1 MSKYYVPNPFTKRGF
16 INIPPMNFVNAIID
30 YMEDHSN
37 KPNLATV
44 GAALFGGE
52 MGNLSSVKSMLNSFA
67 VVLEVDKNNDIIIL
81 SDKRGPIEVNA
92 DRDDKRA
99 FFEHFK

>member
-1 MSKYYVPNPFTKRGF
+1 
-16 INIPPMNFVNAIID
+16 
-30 YMEDHSN
+30 
-37 KPNLATV
+37 
-44 GAALFGGE
+44 

-81 SDKRGPIEVNA
+81 SDKRGPIEVNV